1 MALLVAFGA
10 IVVVGAALL
19 VLSFVLQPPR
29 SGTADSNAAAYASL
43 GGPFR
48 MTDQTGRPVDQGVLK
63 GRWSAIFFGF
73 VTCPDICPV
82 TLQALAQTQDKLGA
96 DAARFQTVFVSVDPK
111 RDTPALIKTYLDQ
124 PGYPAHSLGLTGTT
138 DQAAAIAK
146 AYRVYYAYVPRS
158 AKDGGGY
165 DVSHSGAI
173 YLVNPQGVTVGTL
186 TEAMGPAAMA
196 EQIEKAM
203 RGRA

>member
-1 MALLVAFGA
+1 MAL
-10 IVVVGAALL
+10 GAAV
-19 VLSFVLQPPR
+19 VLAAALIALSLAIRPQTSAGGDP
-29 SGTADSNAAAYASL
+29 NAAAYASL

-48 MTDQTGRPVDQGVLK
+48 MTDQNGRAVDQGVLK
-63 GRWSAIFFGF
+63 GKWSAVFFGF

-82 TLQALAQTQDKLGA
+82 TLQALAQMQDRLGA

-124 PGYPAHSLGLTGTT
+124 PGYPAHALGLTGTP
-138 DQAAAIAK
+138 DQVAAIAK
-146 AYRVYYAYVPRS
+146 AYRVYYAYVPRA

-173 YLVNPQGVTVGTL
+173 YLVNPKGVTVGTL
-186 TEAMGPAAMA
+186 TEAMGPPAMA
-196 EQIEKAM
+196 AQIEKAM
-203 RGRA
+203 KGGA